1 MRNAR
6 KEISLQLTRRLRYND
21 PVQNR
26 NRDVAAIRNEF
37 YRLKQILWRMWKIT
51 VYTICLITIG
61 QTLHKCYCSKRCIVQ
76 REVATQIR

>member
-61 QTLHKCYCSKRCIVQ
+61 QILHKCYCSKRCIVQ